1 MVEAMS
7 EQRRFEVVY
16 ESDEGG
22 AWNASIPSVRGCLT
36 WGRSLGAARRYI
48 REALSTCLEEKI
60 VLKGA
65 ARGALEEYFNAR
77 RKAAEFQDLA
87 QARAV
92 DAAKV
97 LTKVGHLSLRDA
109 GELLDLSHERVSQV
123 LSKKLESTLR
133 ASTST
138 KATAKK
144 TVTFDR
150 GALLFRSAEPARKKQ
165 AKRARGA
172 A

>member
-1 MVEAMS
+1 M
-7 EQRRFEVVY
+7 
-16 ESDEGG
+16 
-22 AWNASIPSVRGCLT
+22 
-36 WGRSLGAARRYI
+36 
-48 REALSTCLEEKI
+48 
-60 VLKGA
+60 
-65 ARGALEEYFNAR
+65 GALEEYFDAR

-123 LSKKLESTLR
+123 LSKKLESTPK

-150 GALLFRSAEPARKKQ
+150 GALLLRSAEPARKKQ

>member
-1 MVEAMS
+1 MSFEFTPRWKEELVCECADGRLVVEITMGILHVYFPSEARWSRDAPTAAM
-7 EQRRFEVVY
+7 
-16 ESDEGG
+16 
-22 AWNASIPSVRGCLT
+22 
-36 WGRSLGAARRYI
+36 
-48 REALSTCLEEKI
+48 
-60 VLKGA
+60 
-65 ARGALEEYFNAR
+65 GALEEYFDAR

-97 LTKVGHLSLRDA
+97 LTKVGHPSLRDA

-123 LSKKLESTLR
+123 LSKKLESTPK

-150 GALLFRSAEPARKKQ
+150 GALLLRSAEPARKKQ